1 MNIYASKLSWNTTN
15 ESLRN
20 LFSQFGEVAEA
31 NIITDRLTGRSRG
44 YGFVEMPNENDAQKA
59 ISALNNT
66 EFEGRL
72 ISVNVARPREERVNR
87 Y

>member
-1 MNIYASKLSWNTTN
+1 MNIYVSKLSWNTTN
-15 ESLRN
+15 ESLRT

-44 YGFVEMPNENDAQKA
+44 YGFVEIANDNDAQKA
-59 ISALNNT
+59 INSLNNT